1 MPAKLGTLFLGMMAG
16 GAAFLA
22 AGFACSLIIAQV
34 QYSTLETRVAR
45 AVVAANQVSTRA
57 KDAQVVA
64 DGKEAQARYE
74 LVFNAP

>member
-1 MPAKLGTLFLGMMAG
+1 MRKLGILLLGMTTG

-45 AVVAANQVSTRA
+45 AVVAANQVSTRT
-57 KDAQVVA
+57 KDAPAVA
-64 DGKEAQARYE
+64 HGKETQARYE
-74 LVFNAP
+74 LLANAP